1 MLMHKKIGLTELE
14 ALPITNQQEIPEE
27 YRDVFGHMNVM
38 WYTRLFGYSFDKFG
52 GLFGFDVAYFRAN
65 LIGSFALETHLR
77 YLSEVC
83 IAQHITIRSRALDR
97 SEKRIHYI
105 HFMTVDETGT
115 LAATAEH
122 ISAHIDMRTRRMSP
136 MPPDVCARFDELVA
150 RQNQLPWDPP
160 VCGSMKP

>member
-1 MLMHKKIGLTELE
+1 MHKKIGLAELE
-14 ALPITNQQEIPEE
+14 DLPITNQQEIPEE

-52 GLFGFDVAYFRAN
+52 GLFGFDVAYCRAN
-65 LIGSFALETHLR
+65 LIGSFALETHIR

-83 IAQHITIRSRALDR
+83 IAQHITIRSRALGR

-105 HFMTVDETGT
+105 HFMSVDDTGT

-122 ISAHIDMRTRRMSP
+122 ISAHIDMGTRRMSP
-136 MPPDVCARFDELVA
+136 MPRDVCARFDDLVA
-150 RQNQLPWDPP
+150 RQNQLSWNPP